1 MLLFK
6 SGTILITLKLVF
18 AASQLSTQ
26 HLMSKSKNWLA
37 WISDNVFQSIIST
50 IVTFSEDISILME
63 LDSPN
68 QVEFYGNI

>member
-1 MLLFK
+1 
-6 SGTILITLKLVF
+6 
-18 AASQLSTQ
+18 
-26 HLMSKSKNWLA
+26 MSKSKNWLA

>member
-26 HLMSKSKNWLA
+26 HFMSKSKNWLA

-63 LDSPN
+63 LGSPN